1 MATVELRQAARCGGT
16 GLYSKHSRGRGR
28 RFLQVTNIKIGK
40 TGKPSLLGHQ
50 PKLVKFS
57 LSQSE
62 IMVIE
67 EKDVA

>member
-1 MATVELRQAARCGGT
+1 MATVELRQAARCT
-16 GLYSKHSRGRGR
+16 GPYSKHSRGRGR
-28 RFLQVTNIKIGK
+28 RFLQVTNIKIGT
-40 TGKPSLLGHQ
+40 TGKAPFLGHQ

-62 IMVIE
+62 TMVIE